1 MSIFKNTFHLFASLH
16 HFMKEFANNLGTEK
30 ISKLLIKQA
39 VPATIGILVMSINM
53 IVDTIFV
60 GQWIGVLAIA
70 AITVVLPIAFLISS
84 IGMGIG
90 IGGSSIISRAL
101 GAGKSDKAFLTF
113 GNQISM
119 TLLLAIIFVILGI
132 FFSVP
137 ILNLFGAK
145 GAILP
150 IASEY
155 FNIVMYG
162 VPFLAFA
169 MTGNPV
175 IRAEGK
181 PKFAMIAMIIPAI
194 VNVVLDIIFI
204 KYFNWG
210 MWGAGLAT
218 SISYASCGLF
228 ILFFFLS
235 KKSELK
241 IIPKNFILNTKIVKE
256 IIALGGVT
264 VVRQGAISLLMIVL
278 NYSLFVYGGEI
289 AISIYGIINRVMMFA
304 LSPVLGVSQGFLPV
318 AGFNI
323 GAQKKER
330 VKETIKTAIA
340 FGTILGTIIFVGILI
355 FKEEIIRIF
364 TSDETLIKETPQ
376 ALFIVFLVTPIVT
389 MQLIGSAYFQAAGKA
404 MPALILTLL
413 KQGIFLIP
421 LAYFLPKYYG
431 VAGVWWSFPISDV
444 LSTIITLFVLKREV
458 SKNLTT

>member
-1 MSIFKNTFHLFASLH
+1 MTKLANT
-16 HFMKEFANNLGTEK
+16 LGTEK

-39 VPATIGILVMSINM
+39 VPATIGILVMSLNM

-60 GQWIGVLAIA
+60 GHWIGVLAIA

-101 GAGKSDKAFLTF
+101 GANNSEKAFLTF
-113 GNQISM
+113 GNQICL
-119 TLLLAIIFVILGI
+119 TLILAVVFVTLGI

-155 FNIVMYG
+155 FGVIIYG

-169 MTGNPV
+169 MMGNPV

-181 PKFAMIAMIIPAI
+181 PKFAMYAMMVPAVI
-194 VNVVLDIIFI
+194 NVLLDILFI
-204 KYFNWG
+204 KVFDWG

-218 SISYASCGLF
+218 SISYASCGLY
-228 ILFFFLS
+228 ILYFFLS
-235 KKSELK
+235 SKSELK
-241 IIPKNFILNTKIVKE
+241 IIPKNFRLNINIIKE
-256 IIALGGVT
+256 IFALGGIT
-264 VVRQGAISLLMIVL
+264 IIRQGAVSVLMIVL
-278 NYSLFVYGGEI
+278 NYSLFKYGSE
-289 AISIYGIINRVMMFA
+289 ISIAVFGIINRIMMFV
-304 LSPVLGVSQGFLPV
+304 LSPVLGVTQGFLPV

-323 GAQKKER
+323 GAEKNDR
-330 VKETIKTAIA
+330 VKETIKTSIY
-340 FGTILGTIIFVGILI
+340 FGTILGTIIFIGIII
-355 FKEEIIRIF
+355 FKEEVIWIF
-364 TSDETLIKETPQ
+364 TNDATLLENTPN
-376 ALFIVFLVTPIVT
+376 AMLVVFLATPIIT

-404 MPALILTLL
+404 LPALILTLL

-421 LAYFLPKYYG
+421 LAYILPKYYG
-431 VAGVWWSFPISDV
+431 VYGVWWSFPIADIMSTLITV
-444 LSTIITLFVLKREV
+444 LVLRREV
-458 SKNLTT
+458 TKNLK

>member
-1 MSIFKNTFHLFASLH
+1 MNKL
-16 HFMKEFANNLGTEK
+16 ANELGTQK

-39 VPATIGILVMSINM
+39 VPATIGILVMSLNM

-101 GAGKSDKAFLTF
+101 GANNPEKAFLTF
-113 GNQISM
+113 GNQICL
-119 TLLLAIIFVILGI
+119 TVILAILFVVLGNV
-132 FFSVP
+132 FSVP

-145 GAILP
+145 GEILP

-155 FNIVMYG
+155 FGVIIYG

-169 MTGNPV
+169 MMGNPT

-181 PKFAMIAMIIPAI
+181 PKFAMYAMMVPSVLNIL
-194 VNVVLDIIFI
+194 LDILFI

-210 MWGAGLAT
+210 MYGAGLAT
-218 SISYASCGLF
+218 SIAYASCGLY
-228 ILFFFLS
+228 ILYFFLS
-235 KKSELK
+235 SKSELQ
-241 IIPKNFILNTKIVKE
+241 IIPKNFKLDFKIVQE
-256 IIALGGVT
+256 IAKLGGVSI
-264 VVRQGAISLLMIVL
+264 VRQGAISILMIVL
-278 NYSLFVYGGEI
+278 NYSLYTYGGEI
-289 AISIYGIINRVMMFA
+289 SIAVFGIINRVMMFA

-323 GAQKKER
+323 GAKKNER
-330 VKETIKTAIA
+330 VKETIKKSIY
-340 FGTILGTIIFVGILI
+340 FGSILGTLIFIGIVI
-355 FKEEIIRIF
+355 FKEQIIWIF
-364 TSDETLIKETPQ
+364 TNDETLLEKTPN
-376 ALFIVFLVTPIVT
+376 AMLVVFLVTPIVT

-404 MPALILTLL
+404 MPALLLTLL

-421 LAYFLPKYYG
+421 LAYFLPIYYG
-431 VAGVWWSFPISDV
+431 IDGFWWSFPIADT
-444 LSTIITLFVLKREV
+444 LATIITVLVLKREV
-458 SKNLTT
+458 SKNLK

>member
-1 MSIFKNTFHLFASLH
+1 MVEL
-16 HFMKEFANNLGTEK
+16 ANNLGTEK

-119 TLLLAIIFVILGI
+119 TLLLAILFVILGV
-132 FFSVP
+132 FFSEP

-150 IASEY
+150 IATEY

-228 ILFFFLS
+228 ILYFFLS

-241 IIPKNFILNTKIVKE
+241 IIPKNFLLDANIVKE

-264 VVRQGAISLLMIVL
+264 VVRQGAISVLMIVL
-278 NYSLFVYGGEI
+278 NYSLFKYGGEI

-330 VKETIKTAIA
+330 VKEAIKTAIV
-340 FGTILGTIIFVGILI
+340 FGTVLGTIIFVGILI
-355 FKEEIIRIF
+355 FKEKIIRIF
-364 TSDETLIKETPQ
+364 TTDATLIADTPH
-376 ALFIVFLVTPIVT
+376 ALLIVFLVTPIVT

-444 LSTIITLFVLKREV
+444 LSTIITIIVVKREMN
-458 SKNLTT
+458 KHLTV

>member
-1 MSIFKNTFHLFASLH
+1 MNKL
-16 HFMKEFANNLGTEK
+16 ANELGTQK

-39 VPATIGILVMSINM
+39 VPATIGILVMSLNM

-101 GAGKSDKAFLTF
+101 GANNPEKAFLTF
-113 GNQISM
+113 GNQICL
-119 TLLLAIIFVILGI
+119 TVILAILFVVLGNI
-132 FFSVP
+132 FSVS

-145 GAILP
+145 GEILP

-155 FNIVMYG
+155 FGVIIYG

-169 MTGNPV
+169 MMGNPT

-181 PKFAMIAMIIPAI
+181 PKFAMYAMMVPSVLNIL
-194 VNVVLDIIFI
+194 LDILFI

-210 MWGAGLAT
+210 MYGAGLAT
-218 SISYASCGLF
+218 SIAYASCGLY
-228 ILFFFLS
+228 ILYFFLS
-235 KKSELK
+235 SKSELQ
-241 IIPKNFILNTKIVKE
+241 IIPKNFKLDFKIVQE
-256 IIALGGVT
+256 IAKLGGVSI
-264 VVRQGAISLLMIVL
+264 VRQGAISILMIVL
-278 NYSLFVYGGEI
+278 NYSLYTYGGEI
-289 AISIYGIINRVMMFA
+289 SIAVFGIINRVMMFA

-323 GAQKKER
+323 GAKKNDR
-330 VKETIKTAIA
+330 VKETIKKSIY
-340 FGTILGTIIFVGILI
+340 FGSILGTLIFIGIVI
-355 FKEEIIRIF
+355 FKEQIIWIF
-364 TSDETLIKETPQ
+364 TNDATLLEKTPD
-376 ALFIVFLVTPIVT
+376 AMLVVFLVTPIVT

-404 MPALILTLL
+404 MPALLLTLL

-421 LAYFLPKYYG
+421 LAYFLPIYYG
-431 VAGVWWSFPISDV
+431 IDGVWWSFPIADS
-444 LSTIITLFVLKREV
+444 LATIITVLVLKREV
-458 SKNLTT
+458 YKNLK

>member
-1 MSIFKNTFHLFASLH
+1 MNKL
-16 HFMKEFANNLGTEK
+16 ANELGTQK

-39 VPATIGILVMSINM
+39 VPATIGILVMSLNM

-101 GAGKSDKAFLTF
+101 GANNKEKAFLTF
-113 GNQISM
+113 GNQICL
-119 TLLLAIIFVILGI
+119 TVILAILFVVLGNV
-132 FFSVP
+132 FSVS

-145 GAILP
+145 GEILP

-155 FNIVMYG
+155 FGVIIYG

-169 MTGNPV
+169 MMGNPT

-181 PKFAMIAMIIPAI
+181 PKFAMYAMMVPSVLNIL
-194 VNVVLDIIFI
+194 LDILFI

-210 MWGAGLAT
+210 MYGAGLAT
-218 SISYASCGLF
+218 SIAYASCGLY
-228 ILFFFLS
+228 ILYFFLS
-235 KKSELK
+235 SKSELQ
-241 IIPKNFILNTKIVKE
+241 IIPKNFKLDFKIVQE
-256 IIALGGVT
+256 IAKLGGVSI
-264 VVRQGAISLLMIVL
+264 VRQGAISILMIVL
-278 NYSLFVYGGEI
+278 NYSLFTYGGEI
-289 AISIYGIINRVMMFA
+289 SIAVFGIINRVMMFA

-323 GAQKKER
+323 GAKKNER
-330 VKETIKTAIA
+330 VKETIKKSIY
-340 FGTILGTIIFVGILI
+340 FGSILGTLVFIGIVI
-355 FKEEIIRIF
+355 FKEQIIWIF
-364 TSDETLIKETPQ
+364 TNDATLLEKTPD
-376 ALFIVFLVTPIVT
+376 AMLVVFLVTPIVT

-404 MPALILTLL
+404 MPALLLTLL

-421 LAYFLPKYYG
+421 LAYFLPIYYG
-431 VAGVWWSFPISDV
+431 IDGVWWSFPIADT
-444 LSTIITLFVLKREV
+444 LATIITVLVLKREV
-458 SKNLTT
+458 SKNLK

>member
-1 MSIFKNTFHLFASLH
+1 MNKL
-16 HFMKEFANNLGTEK
+16 ANELGTQK

-39 VPATIGILVMSINM
+39 VPATIGILVMSLNM

-101 GAGKSDKAFLTF
+101 GANNPEKAFLTF
-113 GNQISM
+113 GNQICL
-119 TLLLAIIFVILGI
+119 TVILAILFVVLGNI
-132 FFSVP
+132 FSVS

-145 GAILP
+145 GEILP

-155 FNIVMYG
+155 FGVIIYG

-169 MTGNPV
+169 MMGNPT

-181 PKFAMIAMIIPAI
+181 PKFAMYAMMVPSVLNIL
-194 VNVVLDIIFI
+194 LDILFI

-210 MWGAGLAT
+210 MYGAGLAT
-218 SISYASCGLF
+218 SISYASCGLY
-228 ILFFFLS
+228 ILYFFLS
-235 KKSELK
+235 SKSELQ
-241 IIPKNFILNTKIVKE
+241 IIPKNFKLDFKIVQE
-256 IIALGGVT
+256 IAKLGGVSI
-264 VVRQGAISLLMIVL
+264 VRQGAISILMIVL
-278 NYSLFVYGGEI
+278 NYSLYTYGGEI
-289 AISIYGIINRVMMFA
+289 SIAVFGIINRVMMFA

-323 GAQKKER
+323 GAKKNER
-330 VKETIKTAIA
+330 VKETIKKSIY
-340 FGTILGTIIFVGILI
+340 FGSILGTLVFIGIVI
-355 FKEEIIRIF
+355 FKEQIIWIF
-364 TSDETLIKETPQ
+364 TNDATLLEKTPD
-376 ALFIVFLVTPIVT
+376 AMLVVFLVTPIVT

-404 MPALILTLL
+404 MPALLLTLL

-421 LAYFLPKYYG
+421 LAYFLPIYYG
-431 VAGVWWSFPISDV
+431 IDGVWWSFPIADT
-444 LSTIITLFVLKREV
+444 LATIITVLVLKREV
-458 SKNLTT
+458 SKNLK

>member
-1 MSIFKNTFHLFASLH
+1 MNKL
-16 HFMKEFANNLGTEK
+16 ANELGTQK

-39 VPATIGILVMSINM
+39 VPATIGILVMSLNM

-101 GAGKSDKAFLTF
+101 GANNPEKAFLTF
-113 GNQISM
+113 GNQICL
-119 TLLLAIIFVILGI
+119 TVILAILFVVLGSV
-132 FFSVP
+132 FSVS

-145 GAILP
+145 GEILP

-155 FNIVMYG
+155 FGVIIYG

-169 MTGNPV
+169 MMGNPT

-181 PKFAMIAMIIPAI
+181 PKFAMYAMMVPSVLNIL
-194 VNVVLDIIFI
+194 LDILFI

-210 MWGAGLAT
+210 MYGAGLAT
-218 SISYASCGLF
+218 SIAYASCGLY
-228 ILFFFLS
+228 ILYFFLS
-235 KKSELK
+235 SKSELQ
-241 IIPKNFILNTKIVKE
+241 IIPKNFKLDFKIVQE
-256 IIALGGVT
+256 IAKLGGVSI
-264 VVRQGAISLLMIVL
+264 VRQGAISILMIVL
-278 NYSLFVYGGEI
+278 NYSLYTYGGEI
-289 AISIYGIINRVMMFA
+289 SIAVFGIINRVMMFA

-323 GAQKKER
+323 GAKKNDR
-330 VKETIKTAIA
+330 VKETIKKSIY
-340 FGTILGTIIFVGILI
+340 FGSILGTLIFIGIVI
-355 FKEEIIRIF
+355 FKEQIIWIF
-364 TSDETLIKETPQ
+364 TNDATLLEKTPD
-376 ALFIVFLVTPIVT
+376 AMLVVFLVTPIVT

-404 MPALILTLL
+404 MPALLLTLL

-421 LAYFLPKYYG
+421 LAYFLPIYYG
-431 VAGVWWSFPISDV
+431 IDGVWWSFPIADT
-444 LSTIITLFVLKREV
+444 LATIITVLVLKREV
-458 SKNLTT
+458 SKNLK

>member
-1 MSIFKNTFHLFASLH
+1 MNKL
-16 HFMKEFANNLGTEK
+16 ANELGTQK

-39 VPATIGILVMSINM
+39 VPATIGILVMSLNM

-101 GAGKSDKAFLTF
+101 GANNPEKAFLTF
-113 GNQISM
+113 GNQICL
-119 TLLLAIIFVILGI
+119 TVILAILFVVLGSV
-132 FFSVP
+132 FSVP

-145 GAILP
+145 GEILP

-155 FNIVMYG
+155 FGVIIYG

-169 MTGNPV
+169 MMGNPT

-181 PKFAMIAMIIPAI
+181 PKFAMYAMMVPSVLNIL
-194 VNVVLDIIFI
+194 LDILFI

-210 MWGAGLAT
+210 MYGAGLAT
-218 SISYASCGLF
+218 SIAYASCGLY
-228 ILFFFLS
+228 ILYFFLS
-235 KKSELK
+235 SKSELQ
-241 IIPKNFILNTKIVKE
+241 IIPKNFKLDFKIVQE
-256 IIALGGVT
+256 IAKLGGVSI
-264 VVRQGAISLLMIVL
+264 VRQGAISILMIVL
-278 NYSLFVYGGEI
+278 NYSLYTYGGEI
-289 AISIYGIINRVMMFA
+289 SIAVFGIINRVMMFA

-323 GAQKKER
+323 GAKKNDR
-330 VKETIKTAIA
+330 VKETIKKSIY
-340 FGTILGTIIFVGILI
+340 FGSILGTLVFIGIVI
-355 FKEEIIRIF
+355 FKEQIIWIF
-364 TSDETLIKETPQ
+364 TNDATLLEKTPD
-376 ALFIVFLVTPIVT
+376 AMLVVFLVTPIVT

-404 MPALILTLL
+404 MPALLLTLL

-421 LAYFLPKYYG
+421 LAYFLPIYYG
-431 VAGVWWSFPISDV
+431 IDGVWWSFPIADT
-444 LSTIITLFVLKREV
+444 LATIITVLVLKREV
-458 SKNLTT
+458 SKNLK

>member
-1 MSIFKNTFHLFASLH
+1 MVEL
-16 HFMKEFANNLGTEK
+16 ANNLGTEK

-113 GNQISM
+113 GNQISL
-119 TLLLAIIFVILGI
+119 TLLLAIIFVIVGV

-137 ILNLFGAK
+137 ILTLFGAK
-145 GAILP
+145 GEILP
-150 IASEY
+150 IAATY
-155 FNIVMYG
+155 FDVIIYG

-169 MTGNPV
+169 MMGNPV

-181 PKFAMIAMIIPAI
+181 PKFAMVAMIIPAF
-194 VNVVLDIIFI
+194 VNIILDVIFI
-204 KYFNWG
+204 KFFDWG

-228 ILFFFLS
+228 ILYFFLS
-235 KKSELK
+235 NKSELK
-241 IIPKNFILNTKIVKE
+241 IIPKNFLIDTKIVKE
-256 IIALGGVT
+256 IVALGGVT
-264 VVRQGAISLLMIVL
+264 VVRQGAISVLMIVL
-278 NYSLFVYGGEI
+278 NYSLFKYGGEI
-289 AISIYGIINRVMMFA
+289 AISVYGIINRVMMFS

-340 FGTILGTIIFVGILI
+340 FGTVLGTIIFVGILI

-364 TSDETLIKETPQ
+364 TTDSTLIADTPH
-376 ALFIVFLVTPIVT
+376 ALLIVFLVTPIVT

-421 LAYFLPKYYG
+421 LAYFLPKYFG
-431 VAGVWWSFPISDV
+431 VDGVWWSFPISDV
-444 LSTIITLFVLKREV
+444 LSTIITIIVVKREMN
-458 SKNLTT
+458 KNLTV

>member
-1 MSIFKNTFHLFASLH
+1 MNTL
-16 HFMKEFANNLGTEK
+16 ANELGTQK

-39 VPATIGILVMSINM
+39 VPATIGILVMSLNM

-101 GAGKSDKAFLTF
+101 GANNSEKAFLTF
-113 GNQISM
+113 GNQICL
-119 TLLLAIIFVILGI
+119 TVILAVLFVILGNI
-132 FFSVP
+132 FSAP
-137 ILNLFGAK
+137 ILDLFGAK

-155 FNIVMYG
+155 FSVIIYG

-169 MTGNPV
+169 MMGNPT

-181 PKFAMIAMIIPAI
+181 PKFAMYAMMVPAVLNI
-194 VNVVLDIIFI
+194 LLDILFI

-210 MWGAGLAT
+210 MYGAGLAT
-218 SISYASCGLF
+218 SISYASCGLY
-228 ILFFFLS
+228 ILYFFLS
-235 KKSELK
+235 SKSELQ
-241 IIPKNFILNTKIVKE
+241 IIPKNFKLDFDIVKE
-256 IIALGGVT
+256 ITQLGGVT
-264 VVRQGAISLLMIVL
+264 IVRQGAISILMIVL
-278 NYSLFVYGGEI
+278 NYSLYKYGGEI
-289 AISIYGIINRVMMFA
+289 SIAVYGIINRVMMFA
-304 LSPVLGVSQGFLPV
+304 LSPVLGVTQGFLPV

-323 GAQKKER
+323 GANKNDR
-330 VKETIKTAIA
+330 VKETIKKSIY
-340 FGTILGTIIFVGILI
+340 FGSILGTFIFIVIVI
-355 FKEEIIRIF
+355 FKEEIIWVF
-364 TSDETLIKETPQ
+364 TNDATLLAQTPN
-376 ALFIVFLVTPIVT
+376 AMLTAFLVTPIVT

-421 LAYFLPKYYG
+421 LAYILPIYYG
-431 VAGVWWSFPISDV
+431 VNGVWWSFPVADT
-444 LSTIITLFVLKREV
+444 LATIITIWVLKREV
-458 SKNLTT
+458 DKNLK